1 MKILAMDTAA
11 AACSVALW
19 DKGAVISHRFQE
31 MSRGHAAELVPLV
44 QTVLNEAQMKI
55 ADLDALA
62 VTVGP
67 GGFTGLR
74 IGLSTARGF
83 ATASGLPLI
92 GVTTLE
98 TLSQAVPVEER
109 KSMALLCCLDAKRAD
124 IYGQMFDED
133 GLAIGEPVA
142 RLPEDLLSLL
152 PQSSG
157 PVLVAGDS
165 YERMSEVLRAKG
177 YEPHQASVH
186 LPDARFV
193 AEIAAKRGVENYDSP
208 PSALY
213 IRPPDAALP
222 KNGGRLRP

>member
-19 DKGAVISHRFQE
+19 DKDHISQHDFQE
-31 MSRGHAAELVPLV
+31 MSRGHAAELIPIIKG
-44 QTVLNEAQMKI
+44 VLDKAGLGIE
-55 ADLDALA
+55 DLDALA
-62 VTVGP
+62 VTIGP
-67 GGFTGLR
+67 GAFTGLR

-83 ATASGLPLI
+83 ATASGLPVI

-98 TLSQAVPVEER
+98 SLSRAVPAAER
-109 KSMALLCCLDAKRAD
+109 KTMALLCCLDAKRAD
-124 IYGQMFDED
+124 IYGQFFDEK
-133 GLAIGEPVA
+133 GQAMGEPVA
-142 RLPEDLLSLL
+142 RLPDDILSLL
-152 PQSSG
+152 PEESG
-157 PVLVAGDS
+157 PVLVAGDC
-165 YERMSEVLRAKG
+165 YERMRDALISSG
-177 YEPHQASVH
+177 YEPHKASAY

-193 AEIAAKRGVENYDSP
+193 AEIAAERGLKNYEGV